1 MSAEPAHP
9 NVLLV
14 RGLDGQATPR
24 ELERLAAAGERPRA
38 IPLEVAR
45 ALDAD
50 VLDLNFVLE
59 RGSTFSRVVARRVGI
74 LEGQVVE
81 AFLRRREYGTI
92 VAFADRL
99 GLELALVC
107 KLTRSRRDL
116 VLVSSRL
123 VGSSSKRFF
132 LGRARV
138 QSHIREI
145 ISYSSVQLEL
155 GAQQYGLPRARLH
168 ALLQP
173 VDERFWRPQ
182 DTAIDDLVCSVGSVE
197 GYRDYPTLFAAV
209 RDLPVQVELAVGS
222 FISSPKH
229 RDERARR
236 FDAALAADPAPPN
249 VRYRLEVPYLE
260 LRDLYARSRFVVMPL
275 KEADFDAGVTSI
287 TEAMAMGKAVIAT
300 RIRGQVDV
308 LHDGVEGLYVPA
320 GDPAALRK
328 AIDHLQRHPDEAAR
342 MGAAGRAAV
351 IERHRLDDFARAI
364 AEISLGQPAPNI
376 D

>member
-1 MSAEPAHP
+1 MCAEPARP

-14 RGLDGQATPR
+14 RGLEGQPAPR
-24 ELERLAAAGERPRA
+24 ELERLAASGERPRA
-38 IPLEVAR
+38 IPVEVAR

-50 VLDLNFVLE
+50 VLDLNFVLDH
-59 RGSTFSRVVARRVGI
+59 GSTVSRAFARKVGI

-81 AFLRRREYGTI
+81 AFLRRRRYGTI

-107 KLTRSRRDL
+107 KLARSRRDL

-145 ISYSSVQLEL
+145 VSYSSVQLEL
-155 GAQQYGLPRARLH
+155 GAEQYGLPRERLH

-182 DTAIDDLVCSVGSVE
+182 DTLVEDLVCSVGSVE

-222 FISSPKH
+222 FISSPRH

-236 FDAALAADPAPPN
+236 FNAALAADPAPAS
-249 VRYRLEVPYLE
+249 VRYRLEVPYAE
-260 LRDLYARSRFVVMPL
+260 LRDLYARSRFVIMPL
-275 KEADFDAGVTSI
+275 READFDAGVTSI

-308 LHDGVEGLYVPA
+308 LHDGVEGLYVPP
-320 GDPAALRK
+320 GDPAALRE
-328 AIDHLQRHPDEAAR
+328 AIDHLLRNPDEAAR
-342 MGAAGRAAV
+342 MGAAGRTAV
-351 IERHRLDDFARAI
+351 LERHRLEDFARAI
-364 AEISLGQPAPNI
+364 AEISLGQPAPGI

>member
-9 NVLLV
+9 NLLLV
-14 RGLDGQATPR
+14 RGLDGQPTPR
-24 ELERLAAAGERPRA
+24 ELERLAAAGERPRS
-38 IPLEVAR
+38 IPVEVAR

-50 VLDLNFVLE
+50 LLDLNFVLE
-59 RGSTFSRVVARRVGI
+59 RGSTLSRSVTRRVGV
-74 LEGQVVE
+74 LDGQVVE
-81 AFLRRREYGTI
+81 AFLRRRRYGTI
-92 VAFADRL
+92 VAFADRI
-99 GLELALVC
+99 GLELALLY

-123 VGSSSKRFF
+123 VGSASKRFF

-155 GAQQYGLPRARLH
+155 GAEQYGLPREHLH

-173 VDERFWRPQ
+173 VDEQFWRPQ
-182 DTAIDDLVCSVGSVE
+182 DAPVDDLVCSVGAVE

-236 FDAALAADPAPPN
+236 FQATLAADSPPSN
-249 VRYRLEVPYLE
+249 VRYRLEVPYLQ
-260 LRDLYARSRFVVMPL
+260 LRELYARSRFVVLPL
-275 KEADFDAGVTSI
+275 LEADFDAGVTSI
-287 TEAMAMGKAVIAT
+287 TEAMAMGKAVITT

-308 LHDGVEGLYVPA
+308 LHDGVEGLYVPP
-320 GDPAALRK
+320 GDPAALRE
-328 AIDHLQRHPDEAAR
+328 AIDHLLRHPDEAAR

-351 IERHRLDDFARAI
+351 IERHRLDDFARAV
-364 AEISLGQPAPNI
+364 AEISL

>member
-1 MSAEPAHP
+1 MSAEPARP

-14 RGLDGQATPR
+14 RGLEGQPTPH
-24 ELERLAAAGERPRA
+24 ELERLAAADERPRA
-38 IPLEVAR
+38 IPVEVAR

-59 RGSTFSRVVARRVGI
+59 RGSRLSRAVARKVGI
-74 LEGQVVE
+74 LDGQVVE
-81 AFLRRREYGTI
+81 AYLRRGRYETI

-99 GLELALVC
+99 GLELALAC

-138 QSHIREI
+138 QTHIREI

-155 GAQQYGLPRARLH
+155 GAQQYGLPRAHLH
-168 ALLQP
+168 PLLQP
-173 VDERFWRPQ
+173 VDERFWQPQ
-182 DTAIDDLVCSVGSVE
+182 DGPVEDLICSVGSVE
-197 GYRDYPTLFAAV
+197 GYRDHPTLFAAV

-222 FISSPKH
+222 FITSPKH
-229 RDERARR
+229 TADRAQR
-236 FDAALAADPAPPN
+236 FDAALAAAPPPPN
-249 VRYRLEVPYLE
+249 VRYRLEVPYPE
-260 LRDLYARSRFVVMPL
+260 LRELYARSGFVVLPL
-275 KEADFDAGVTSI
+275 LEADFDAGVTSI
-287 TEAMAMGKAVIAT
+287 TEAMSMGKAVITT

-308 LHDGVEGLYVPA
+308 LHEGVEGLYVPP
-320 GDPAALRK
+320 GDPAALRE
-328 AIDHLQRHPDEAAR
+328 AIDHLLRHPDEAAR

-351 IERHRLDDFARAI
+351 LERHRLDDFARAI
-364 AEISLGQPAPNI
+364 AEISLGDRFRA
-376 D
+376 

>member
-1 MSAEPAHP
+1 MSAEPARP

-14 RGLDGQATPR
+14 RGLEGQPAPR

-38 IPLEVAR
+38 IPVAVAR

-50 VLDLNFVLE
+50 VLDLNFVLD
-59 RGSTFSRVVARRVGI
+59 RGATLSRAVARRGGI

-81 AFLRRREYGTI
+81 AFLRRRRYGTI

-123 VGSSSKRFF
+123 VGSSKRFF

-155 GAQQYGLPRARLH
+155 GAEQYELPRERLH

-182 DTAIDDLVCSVGSVE
+182 NTPVDDLVCSVGSVE

-229 RDERARR
+229 RGERARR

-320 GDPAALRK
+320 GDASALRE
-328 AIDHLQRHPDEAAR
+328 AIDHLQRHPNEAAR

-351 IERHRLDDFARAI
+351 LARHRLDDFARAI
-364 AEISLGQPAPNI
+364 AEISLGQPDPNV

>member
-14 RGLDGQATPR
+14 RGLDGQPTPR

-38 IPLEVAR
+38 ISLEVAR

-59 RGSTFSRVVARRVGI
+59 GGSTLSRVVARRVGI

-81 AFLRRREYGTI
+81 AFLRRRRYETI

-99 GLELALVC
+99 GLELAFVC
-107 KLTRSRRDL
+107 KLARSRRDL

-132 LGRARV
+132 LGRAHV

-155 GAQQYGLPRARLH
+155 GAEQYGLPRERLH

-173 VDERFWRPQ
+173 VDEHFWQPQ
-182 DTAIDDLVCSVGSVE
+182 DSPVDDLVCSVGAVE

-209 RDLPVQVELAVGS
+209 RELPVQVELAVGS

-249 VRYRLEVPYLE
+249 VRHRLEVPYLE

-320 GDPAALRK
+320 GDPGALRE
-328 AIDHLQRHPDEAAR
+328 AIDHLLRHPDEAAR

-351 IERHRLDDFARAI
+351 LERHRLDDFARAI
-364 AEISLGQPAPNI
+364 AEISLGPTPNI